1 MARLSFSNLV
11 PWSEKELHCDR
22 NEEGMSLYFGSKD
35 ANIVPCQHHVDNHAT
50 RASNLGPNSQPL
62 GSMNKFKK
70 LKIKK
75 AVLLR

>member
-35 ANIVPCQHHVDNHAT
+35 QILCLVNTMQTTMLREPPTLVPTPRVHEQ
-50 RASNLGPNSQPL
+50 
-62 GSMNKFKK
+62 
-70 LKIKK
+70 I
-75 AVLLR
+75 